1 MYALHVTYTS
11 AVPVEALRDEQF
23 DFAERVVGVPGFVS
37 KTWIHSGAT
46 QGGFYLFDSR
56 EHADAF
62 AGGPL
67 LAGLR
72 TVPLFSDVTVRGYE
86 VIADLSARTGG
97 HATASRC

>member
-1 MYALHVTYTS
+1 M
-11 AVPVEALRDEQF
+11 
-23 DFAERVVGVPGFVS
+23 
-37 KTWIHSGAT
+37 
-46 QGGFYLFDSR
+46 FDSR

-72 TVPLFSDVTVRGYE
+72 TVPVFSDVIVRGHE

-97 HATASRC
+97 HATASTS